1 MVGPHLENIG
11 TFVLVPYWV
20 WCLVDFLNTPGKHR
34 NLVPVFFEGNC
45 WWFCWILG
53 VSISW
58 TFRKKRRTLRNSFPG
73 TVLLLKG
80 VILWGE
86 SFCRAVYNNCY
97 FMEKTTLEMNTDLF
111 DQQFQGRQFVSN
123 GRVGLTSRVWDYWM
137 DQYRTIPPSFSLY
150 FGASNSWIPN
160 LMVLRTRTGSILGC
174 PWNLVTILSM
184 LGCNLLRGL
193 TTYLYRAYNLFTK
206 FHGHP
211 STAVAFWFNQSTHS
225 FPQPPGG
232 RGACPA

>member
-1 MVGPHLENIG
+1 
-11 TFVLVPYWV
+11 
-20 WCLVDFLNTPGKHR
+20 
-34 NLVPVFFEGNC
+34 
-45 WWFCWILG
+45 
-53 VSISW
+53 
-58 TFRKKRRTLRNSFPG
+58 
-73 TVLLLKG
+73 
-80 VILWGE
+80 
-86 SFCRAVYNNCY
+86 
-97 FMEKTTLEMNTDLF
+97 MEKTTLEMNTDLF

-174 PWNLVTILSM
+174 PWNLVTILSK

-206 FHGHP
+206 FHGHRSTRGGILVQP
-211 STAVAFWFNQSTHS
+211 IHPFLSSTARWTRSVPSVGGKRLDAGKMHPWDFQPWHPCFNSLGILRVSPHFFQERLATSSKFGSVPIFFKCSALQRLPGCRKIIVLGILRMGKTMWFD
-225 FPQPPGG
+225 
-232 RGACPA
+232 